1 MSTRESTLLWP
12 AWPSYTE
19 EQIAAVSKVLQSGQ
33 VNYWTGEECRLFEK
47 EFAEFSGTAHA
58 VALSN
63 GSVAIELALKS
74 LGIGPGDEV
83 IVTPRSYFATVS
95 SIVLV
100 GAAPIFVD
108 VDQFTQ
114 NITAQS
120 ISQRISSRTKAVIC
134 VHLAG
139 APCDMDPILELTRKH
154 GIRVIEDC
162 AQAHGASYKGKMV
175 GSIGDVG
182 TWSFCQD
189 KIMTT
194 GGEGG
199 MVTTNDPDLWKA
211 MWSHKDHGKNWETVY
226 HGNHGPGF
234 RWLHESFGT
243 NWRMTEIQGVMG
255 RIQLKKMEA
264 WTQQRLSNAQC
275 IWKAADELPGLRSPK
290 IVEGGGH
297 AAYKAYVF
305 VVNTLLKD
313 EWTRDR
319 IMMEIQEAGV
329 PCLTGSCPE
338 IYLEKAFEGT
348 TWRPETRLPVARQ
361 LGETSLMFQV
371 HPTLLEKHIDKVTDV
386 LTEIMKRAVR

>member
-1 MSTRESTLLWP
+1 MSNRESTLLWP
-12 AWPSYTE
+12 SWPSYTE
-19 EQIAAVSKVLQSGQ
+19 EEIAAVSKVLQSGQ

-100 GAAPIFVD
+100 GATPIFVD
-108 VDQFTQ
+108 VDLLTQ
-114 NITAQS
+114 NIMAQN
-120 ISQRISSRTKAVIC
+120 IAERITSRTKAVIC

-154 GIRVIEDC
+154 GIKVIEDC

-199 MVTTNDPDLWKA
+199 MVTTNNNELWKA
-211 MWSHKDHGKNWETVY
+211 MWSHKDHGKNWDKVY
-226 HGNHGPGF
+226 HSTHEPGF

-243 NWRMTEIQGVMG
+243 NMRMTEMQAVIG
-255 RIQLKKMEA
+255 RIQLRKMQL
-264 WTQQRLSNAQC
+264 WTKQRCNNASR
-275 IWKAADELPGLRSPK
+275 IWRAADVLPGLRSPK
-290 IVEGGGH
+290 VVDGSTH

-305 VVNTLLKD
+305 VENTLLKKN
-313 EWTRDR
+313 WHRNR
-319 IMMEIQEAGV
+319 IMMELQEAGI

-338 IYLEKAFEGT
+338 IYLEKAFDGT
-348 TWRPETRLPVARQ
+348 GWRPKERLPIARI

-371 HPTLLEKHIDKVTDV
+371 HPTLIDKHMDKVTDV
-386 LTEIMKRAVR
+386 LTETMKRAVQ